1 MVVMTSCIPSL
12 YYAQYKQDSVKD
24 SAGMQLHNKMHKCN
38 ANYEILSIVREGPC
52 DVYWE
57 GKGIEDVANLDA

>member
-1 MVVMTSCIPSL
+1 MHNTNKLQVE
-12 YYAQYKQDSVKD
+12 D